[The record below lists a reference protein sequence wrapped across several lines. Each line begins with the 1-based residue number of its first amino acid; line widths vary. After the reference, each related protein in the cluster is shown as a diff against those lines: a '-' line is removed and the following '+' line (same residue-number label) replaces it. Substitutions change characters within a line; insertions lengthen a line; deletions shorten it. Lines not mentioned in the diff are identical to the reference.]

1 MISNYNINLHFNQA
15 VAQRTGY
22 AFKIG
27 DKGCK
32 FNIHCEDLDP
42 TGMNPHI
49 IFNHSDGTCVEGIPT
64 TISARDY
71 EYVIQGN
78 EFGVCGKTVVD
89 VKFYDGDPATQ
100 RISTASFMI
109 EILPDTIT
117 PFDENAGPYADSLER
132 AKEELDEATSDLA
145 DMDALFAQTLQDYI
159 DAFGNTA
166 PINPRGAYDP
176 NELYKPRDAV
186 YYTSGGKTLTY
197 LNNLE
202 CTGVV
207 PTNTSNWQPIID
219 ITGIPAIID
228 NCTSTSTTD
237 ALSANQGRVLSE
249 NIAANEESGAK
260 NFNVYPYTE
269 TTKVENGLT
278 FTDNGDGTITVS
290 AASYP
295 YTVPNQTNFIC
306 HNFLEQ
312 LSLDQGN
319 YILSGSPIVSDD
331 IYVTFVYY
339 DNEYTGVDS
348 KGTDQPFYLPLK
360 TNHET
365 LRLFFGANSVI
376 TEALLFKPMIRDARI
391 IDDTFV
397 PFAKTNKQ
405 LTDDLSIKT
414 ALISEVYNPLLLNYA
429 RVTYNKLGFVCVR
442 LDGCKNLVNATYN
455 DIFTLPLDVPRPSQ
469 EMCWN
474 IPIESEVYRIIVNT
488 SGTVRIYP
496 YGGVSASGNIVE
508 TLTYLAQ

>member
-202 CTGVV
+202 CTGIV

-237 ALSANQGRVLSE
+237 ALSANQGRVLAESIATI
-249 NIAANEESGAK
+249 NITGSTNNTGSTIAKNTLFYLNGSLCRTTEYILNGSTFTLNTNFKVTNIGGELYGESG
-260 NFNVYPYTE
+260 
-269 TTKVENGLT
+269 T
-278 FTDNGDGTITVS
+278 FTLTPTSGTYTDGFTSQTNNYVRVGGLCLIYGTLVLAGNADISHSYVTCSGLPFSSNSIHEVGFARVANNGKVSSGVRHDGGGGITLYFGFGDGT
-290 AASYP
+290 YP
-295 YTVPNQTNFIC
+295 AEGDVYQYT
-306 HNFLEQ
+306 L
-312 LSLDQGN
+312 
-319 YILSGSPIVSDD
+319 
-331 IYVTFVYY
+331 
-339 DNEYTGVDS
+339 
-348 KGTDQPFYLPLK
+348 
-360 TNHET
+360 
-365 LRLFFGANSVI
+365 
-376 TEALLFKPMIRDARI
+376 MIR
-391 IDDTFV
+391 
-397 PFAKTNKQ
+397 
-405 LTDDLSIKT
+405 
-414 ALISEVYNPLLLNYA
+414 VY
-429 RVTYNKLGFVCVR
+429 
-442 LDGCKNLVNATYN
+442 
-455 DIFTLPLDVPRPSQ
+455 
-469 EMCWN
+469 
-474 IPIESEVYRIIVNT
+474 
-488 SGTVRIYP
+488 
-496 YGGVSASGNIVE
+496 
-508 TLTYLAQ
+508 

>member
-202 CTGVV
+202 CTGIV

-249 NIAANEESGAK
+249 NVEAIVDVYGAK
-260 NFNVYPYTE
+260 NLNAYPYSD
-269 TTKVENGLT
+269 TTKTESGVA
-278 FTDNGDGTITVS
+278 FTDNGNGTITLNNTATADVWFNIHS
-290 AASYP
+290 NFGLYLENGSYKMNGTP
-295 YTVPNQTNFIC
+295 VGAGNSCYWYIHYKDTNNNDVFI
-306 HNFLEQ
+306 NDTGDGNELTI
-312 LSLDQGN
+312 QGSYGDAN
-319 YILSGSPIVSDD
+319 
-331 IYVTFVYY
+331 
-339 DNEYTGVDS
+339 
-348 KGTDQPFYLPLK
+348 
-360 TNHET
+360 
-365 LRLFFGANSVI
+365 GANVSVYLV
-376 TEALLFKPMIRDARI
+376 ALNGKSFSNVTIKPMIYDARI
-391 IDDTFV
+391 TGPTFA
-397 PFAKTNKQ
+397 PFTMTNKEITNVLKAVDIPVNNDSLAADSATIIG
-405 LTDDLSIKT
+405 LTGIEPSKMLSAMYINNNTTSNDYLFATFKIASGSVILT
-414 ALISEVYNPLLLNYA
+414 IRN
-429 RVTYNKLGFVCVR
+429 T
-442 LDGCKNLVNATYN
+442 NATQTAT
-455 DIFTLPLDVPRPSQ
+455 IGG
-469 EMCWN
+469 
-474 IPIESEVYRIIVNT
+474 IIRVIT
-488 SGTVRIYP
+488 K
-496 YGGVSASGNIVE
+496 
-508 TLTYLAQ
+508 

>member
-42 TGMNPHI
+42 TEMNPHI

-117 PFDENAGPYADSLER
+117 PFDEGAGPYADSLER
-132 AKEELDEATSDLA
+132 AKEELDEATSDLS

-176 NELYKPRDAV
+176 DTLYKPRDAV

-202 CTGVV
+202 CTGVD
-207 PTNTSNWQPIID
+207 PTNTSNWQPIVD

-249 NIAANEESGAK
+249 E
-260 NFNVYPYTE
+260 
-269 TTKVENGLT
+269 
-278 FTDNGDGTITVS
+278 
-290 AASYP
+290 
-295 YTVPNQTNFIC
+295 
-306 HNFLEQ
+306 
-312 LSLDQGN
+312 LS
-319 YILSGSPIVSDD
+319 
-331 IYVTFVYY
+331 
-339 DNEYTGVDS
+339 
-348 KGTDQPFYLPLK
+348 
-360 TNHET
+360 H
-365 LRLFFGANSVI
+365 R
-376 TEALLFKPMIRDARI
+376 
-391 IDDTFV
+391 
-397 PFAKTNKQ
+397 
-405 LTDDLSIKT
+405 
-414 ALISEVYNPLLLNYA
+414 
-429 RVTYNKLGFVCVR
+429 
-442 LDGCKNLVNATYN
+442 NLVDNPF
-455 DIFTLPLDVPRPSQ
+455 FT
-469 EMCWN
+469 
-474 IPIESEVYRIIVNT
+474 VNQRGFT
-488 SGTVRIYP
+488 SGTVSALNLKACVDRWYIT
-496 YGGVSASGNIVE
+496 YGTSGTQTVTLGSSGIAFDIVASDYITLYQTYEKMLLKTNEKFTFSVMLANGTIHSITKTWANVTDTWAVTSDIDFAIVTELSRYAIKIKADLTVKAVKLELGSVSTLANDVEPNYTTELLKCQRYFYRLEATGIFAVMANRSAYTAYLMVNLPAPMRATPTVSYAGAFEILEMSVFTPVTSITLGKVASQIMSGSVDCAGGLTAGYGSVLHGNAGAYIDFSAD
-508 TLTYLAQ
+508 L

>member
-1 MISNYNINLHFNQA
+1 MFRLRNILILFIA
-15 VAQRTGY
+15 AL
-22 AFKIG
+22 I
-27 DKGCK
+27 
-32 FNIHCEDLDP
+32 
-42 TGMNPHI
+42 I
-49 IFNHSDGTCVEGIPT
+49 IFCARAGWLGSFSRSLTLDVSGFFVRVVNYPGQK
-64 TISARDY
+64 ISYYWNLFQFRSAVLRENTALKLQLENLQHKYDQTRDLQARVHELEQMLNLQRDY
-71 EYVIQGN
+71 DFELLPAPVVFRD
-78 EFGVCGKTVVD
+78 EFSWSKTIIISRGRRDGLLPSMPVV
-89 VKFYDGDPATQ
+89 
-100 RISTASFMI
+100 R
-109 EILPDTIT
+109 
-117 PFDENAGPYADSLER
+117 
-132 AKEELDEATSDLA
+132 
-145 DMDALFAQTLQDYI
+145 
-159 DAFGNTA
+159 
-166 PINPRGAYDP
+166 
-176 NELYKPRDAV
+176 
-186 YYTSGGKTLTY
+186 GGKTLTY